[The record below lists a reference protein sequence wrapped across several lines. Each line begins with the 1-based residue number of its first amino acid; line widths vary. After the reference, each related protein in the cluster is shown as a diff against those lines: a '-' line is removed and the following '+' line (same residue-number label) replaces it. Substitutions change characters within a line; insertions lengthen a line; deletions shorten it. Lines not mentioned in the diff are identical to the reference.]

1 MSEGEAMSTKITPSQ
16 FLKVKAL
23 TNKIVTGFSV
33 FTAVCLVLFIVLSF
47 ISNCDV
53 NANRQSSFFGY
64 KLWSVTDNSMSPKYV
79 PGNAVTIKYT
89 SADNLKVGDV
99 ILVKQ
104 NGTST
109 LLKISS
115 LEKDKILYD
124 IEATSNKSEFPR
136 VIEEKDIVGKV
147 VGSSWILGILLPIAN
162 FLNLPV
168 FFVIIPVILLALLLI
183 AQLLISIVYK
193 HLKPYIK

>member
-1 MSEGEAMSTKITPSQ
+1 MSTKILPSQ
-16 FLKVKAL
+16 FLKVRAL
-23 TNKIVTGFSV
+23 ANKIVVGFSI
-33 FTAVCLVLFIVLSF
+33 FTAVCLVLFVVLNF

-53 NANRQSSFFGY
+53 SANKQSSFFGY
-64 KLWSVTDNSMSPKYV
+64 KLWAVTDDSMAPKYV

-104 NGTST
+104 NDTST
-109 LLKISS
+109 LLKISL

-136 VIEEKDIVGKV
+136 VVEEKDIVGKV
-147 VGSSWILGILLPIAN
+147 TGNSWILGILLPMAN

-168 FFVIIPVILLALLLI
+168 VFVIIPVILLALLLI
-183 AQLLISIVYK
+183 AQLLISIIYK
-193 HLKPYIK
+193 HLKPYIKNSDK